1 MQLSI
6 SWDLL
11 IIVFFAVIMSYS
23 TIVGQNG
30 TLKIILSSYIS
41 LLTANGIASLFGKYL
56 EASQPVVNA
65 LKTTPQENVVLLKV
79 LLFVGLNLTLVL
91 RGGFFVDVGT
101 HHRFPIRILISTVLG
116 VLSAG
121 LIMSTVLVFLA
132 SSNADVLFLPDVK
145 GVLDIPT
152 KTLFVQSL
160 IDYYHVWFAAPA
172 IAFIVLSFWSQRS
185 QPEAGGS

>member
-1 MQLSI
+1 MQLSVT
-6 SWDLL
+6 WDLM

-23 TIVGQNG
+23 YIVGQNG
-30 TLKIILSSYIS
+30 TLKIILSSYIA

-56 EASQPVVNA
+56 EMSQPVVST
-65 LKTTPQENVVLLKV
+65 LKTTPQENVILLKV
-79 LLFVGLNLTLVL
+79 LLFVGLMLTLVL
-91 RGGFFVDVGT
+91 RGGFFVDIGT
-101 HHRFPIRILISTVLG
+101 HHRFPTRILISTVLG
-116 VLSAG
+116 ILSAG

-145 GVLDIPT
+145 GTLDIPT

-172 IAFIVLSFWSQRS
+172 IAFIGLSFWSQK
-185 QPEAGGS
+185 GSVEQQQG